1 MEQRDSRRGAG
12 LVTLEVTNMSIQ
24 QPLPETVP
32 APTVALRPARAR
44 SGIFGGRPMWLIWP
58 SVALLVVIIGI
69 PLLIAIYISF
79 LSLDQYTLRSWIA
92 APWVGLGNYVT
103 ALTAG
108 NVIGASALTSLGVSL
123 GFSLLTTLIITPIG
137 ILAALTVNTQ
147 YRGRTFVRSLYL
159 VPYVIPTFV
168 TALVWRQMFLNGTGP
183 VDRFLA
189 AIHVANINTYWL
201 LGPNSF
207 WAMVIADVW
216 ASWAFIYIMVLAG
229 LQSISHEVYEA
240 ADVDGASSWQK
251 LTRVVLPQLRHILG
265 LALLLSTLYHFNNF
279 TLPFVMFGT
288 PPPLQADVLPLNIY
302 VSSFQLFNF
311 GLGGAM
317 SVITL
322 ILMLIPGFV
331 YLRALRLGEV
341 TAS

>member
-1 MEQRDSRRGAG
+1 
-12 LVTLEVTNMSIQ
+12 MSIQ
-24 QPLPETVP
+24 PVETTPSTTLV
-32 APTVALRPARAR
+32 ARRVRGTTGTVGR
-44 SGIFGGRPMWLIWP
+44 RPMWLIWP
-58 SVALLVVIIGI
+58 SAVLLIVIIGI
-69 PLLIAIYISF
+69 PLLIAVYISF
-79 LSLDQYTLRSWIA
+79 LSLNEYTLRSWIS
-92 APWVGLGNYVT
+92 APWVGVTNYVS
-103 ALTAG
+103 ALTSG

-123 GFSLLTTLIITPIG
+123 GFSLLTTLLIMPIG
-137 ILAALTVNTQ
+137 ILAALTVNTE
-147 YRGRTFVRSLYL
+147 YRGRILVRSLYL
-159 VPYVIPTFV
+159 IPYVIPTFV
-168 TALVWRQMFLNGTGP
+168 TALVWRMMFLNETGL
-183 VDRFLA
+183 VDHFLA

-207 WAMVIADVW
+207 WAMVITDVW

-240 ADVDGASSWQK
+240 AEMDGANGWQK
-251 LTRVVLPQLRHILG
+251 LTQVVLPQLRHILG
-265 LALLLSTLYHFNNF
+265 LALLLSTLNHFNNF

-288 PPPLQADVLPLNIY
+288 PPPVQADVLPLNIY

-322 ILMLIPGFV
+322 IIMLVPGFL
-331 YLRALRLGEV
+331 YLRTLRLGEV

>member
-1 MEQRDSRRGAG
+1 
-12 LVTLEVTNMSIQ
+12 MSIQ
-24 QPLPETVP
+24 PIPETAP
-32 APTVALRPARAR
+32 APTAVLRPKRGRSRAP
-44 SGIFGGRPMWLIWP
+44 SGRPMWLMWP
-58 SVALLVVIIGI
+58 SILLLVVIIGI
-69 PLLIAIYISF
+69 PLLIAVYISF
-79 LSLDQYTLRSWIA
+79 LNLDQYTLRSWLQ

-108 NVIGASALTSLGVSL
+108 NVIGASALVSLGVSL
-123 GFSLLTTLIITPIG
+123 GFSLLTTLLITPIG
-137 ILAALTVNTQ
+137 ILAALTVNTP
-147 YRGRTFVRSLYL
+147 YRGRTFVRVLYL

-168 TALVWRQMFLNGTGP
+168 TALIWRMMFLNGTGL
-183 VDRFLA
+183 VDRSLA

-207 WAMVIADVW
+207 WAMVIADTW

-229 LQSISHEVYEA
+229 LQSISNDQYEA
-240 ADVDGASSWQK
+240 ANMDGANSWQK
-251 LTRVVLPQLRHILG
+251 LTRIVLPQLRHVLG

-322 ILMLIPGFV
+322 ILMLVPGFL
-331 YLRALRLGEV
+331 YIRTLRLGEV

>member
-1 MEQRDSRRGAG
+1 
-12 LVTLEVTNMSIQ
+12 MSIQ
-24 QPLPETVP
+24 PVETASATTAV
-32 APTVALRPARAR
+32 VGRERVKGRIL
-44 SGIFGGRPMWLIWP
+44 GGRPMWLMWP
-58 SVALLVVIIGI
+58 SIVLLLVIIGI

-79 LSLDQYTLRSWIA
+79 LNLDQYTLRSWIS
-92 APWVGLGNYVT
+92 APWVGLSNYAT
-103 ALTAG
+103 ALTTG
-108 NVIGASALTSLGVSL
+108 NVVGASALTSLGVSL
-123 GFSLLTTLIITPIG
+123 AFSLLTTLIITPIG
-137 ILAALTVNTQ
+137 ILAALTVNTR
-147 YRGRTFVRSLYL
+147 YRGRTLVRSLYL

-168 TALVWRQMFLNGTGP
+168 TALVWRQMFLNGTGL
-183 VDRFLA
+183 VDHFLA

-207 WAMVIADVW
+207 WAMVITDVW

-229 LQSISHEVYEA
+229 LQSISHDVYEA

-279 TLPFVMFGT
+279 TLPFVLFGT
-288 PPPLQADVLPLNIY
+288 PPPIQADVLPLNIY

-322 ILMLIPGFV
+322 IIMLIPGFL
-331 YLRALRLGEV
+331 YIRASRLGEV
-341 TAS
+341 TVS

>member
-1 MEQRDSRRGAG
+1 
-12 LVTLEVTNMSIQ
+12 
-24 QPLPETVP
+24 
-32 APTVALRPARAR
+32 
-44 SGIFGGRPMWLIWP
+44 MWLMWP
-58 SVALLVVIIGI
+58 SIALLVVIIGI

-79 LSLDQYTLRSWIA
+79 LNLDQYTLRSWLH
-92 APWVGLGNYVT
+92 APWVGLANYVT

-123 GFSLLTTLIITPIG
+123 AFSLLTTLVNTPIG
-137 ILAALTVNTQ
+137 ILAALTVNTNF
-147 YRGRTFVRSLYL
+147 RGRTLVRSLYL

-168 TALVWRQMFLNGTGP
+168 TALVWRQMFLNGTGL
-183 VDRFLA
+183 VDHSLA

-207 WAMVIADVW
+207 WALVIADVW

-240 ADVDGASSWQK
+240 ADIDGANAWQK
-251 LTRVVLPQLRHILG
+251 LTRVVLPQLRTILG

-279 TLPFVMFGT
+279 TLAFVMFGT
-288 PPPLQADVLPLNIY
+288 PPPIQADVLPLNIY

-317 SVITL
+317 AVITL
-322 ILMLIPGFV
+322 IIMLIPGFL
-331 YLRALRLGEV
+331 YLRATRIGEV

>member
-1 MEQRDSRRGAG
+1 
-12 LVTLEVTNMSIQ
+12 MSIQ
-24 QPLPETVP
+24 QPIPETAPETVVLLGP
-32 APTVALRPARAR
+32 ERGRTGRTGDRPL
-44 SGIFGGRPMWLIWP
+44 WLMSP
-58 SVALLVVIIGI
+58 SVVLLIVIIGI

-79 LSLDQYTLRSWIA
+79 LNLDQYTLRSWIS

-103 ALTAG
+103 ALTTG
-108 NVIGASALTSLGVSL
+108 NVVGASALLSLGVSL
-123 GFSLLTTLIITPIG
+123 AFSLLTTFLITPIG
-137 ILAALTVNTQ
+137 ILAALTVNTS
-147 YRGRTFVRSLYL
+147 YRGRTLVRTLYL
-159 VPYVIPTFV
+159 IPYVIPTFV
-168 TALVWRQMFLNGTGP
+168 TALVWRMMFLNGTGL

-189 AIHVANINTYWL
+189 AIHVASINTYWL

-229 LQSISHEVYEA
+229 LQSISGDLYEA
-240 ADVDGASSWQK
+240 ADMDGANAWQK
-251 LTRVVLPQLRHILG
+251 LTRIVLPQLRRILG
-265 LALLLSTLYHFNNF
+265 LALLLSTLNHFNNF
-279 TLPFVMFGT
+279 TLPFVLFGT
-288 PPPLQADVLPLNIY
+288 PPPIQADVLPLNIY

-322 ILMLIPGFV
+322 IIMLIPGFL
-331 YLRALRLGEV
+331 YIRALRLGEV

>member
-1 MEQRDSRRGAG
+1 
-12 LVTLEVTNMSIQ
+12 MSIQ
-24 QPLPETVP
+24 QPIPEATPATTVVVR
-32 APTVALRPARAR
+32 TARNR

-58 SVALLVVIIGI
+58 SIVLLVVIIGI

-79 LSLDQYTLRSWIA
+79 LNLDQYTLRSWIS
-92 APWVGLGNYVT
+92 APWVGLSNYIT

-123 GFSLLTTLIITPIG
+123 AFSLLTTLFITPIG
-137 ILAALTVNTQ
+137 ILAALTVNTN
-147 YRGRTFVRSLYL
+147 YGGRTLIRSLYL
-159 VPYVIPTFV
+159 IPYVIPTFV
-168 TALVWRQMFLNGTGP
+168 TALVWRQMFLNGTGL

-207 WAMVIADVW
+207 WAMVIADTW

-229 LQSISHEVYEA
+229 LQAISHEVYEA
-240 ADVDGASSWQK
+240 ADIDGANAWQK

-311 GLGGAM
+311 GLGAAM

-322 ILMLIPGFV
+322 IIMLIPGFV

>member
-1 MEQRDSRRGAG
+1 
-12 LVTLEVTNMSIQ
+12 MSIQ
-24 QPLPETVP
+24 PVETAPEATTTIVS
-32 APTVALRPARAR
+32 AERVEARA
-44 SGIFGGRPMWLIWP
+44 IGGRPMWLLWP
-58 SVALLVVIIGI
+58 SVLLLVVIIGI

-79 LSLDQYTLRSWIA
+79 LNLDQYTLKSWIQ
-92 APWVGLGNYVT
+92 APWVGLANYVT

-108 NVIGASALTSLGVSL
+108 NVIGASALTSLGVSV
-123 GFSLLTTLIITPIG
+123 GFSLLTTLFITPIG

-168 TALVWRQMFLNGTGP
+168 TALVWRQMFLNGTGL

-189 AIHVANINTYWL
+189 GIHVANINTYWL

-207 WAMVIADVW
+207 WAMVIADTW

-229 LQSISHEVYEA
+229 LQSISHDHYEA
-240 ADVDGASSWQK
+240 ADIDGASSWQK

-279 TLPFVMFGT
+279 TLPFVLFGT
-288 PPPLQADVLPLNIY
+288 PPPPQADVLPLNIY

-317 SVITL
+317 AVITL
-322 ILMLIPGFV
+322 IIMLIPGFM
-331 YLRALRLGEV
+331 YIRALRLGEV

>member
-1 MEQRDSRRGAG
+1 
-12 LVTLEVTNMSIQ
+12 
-24 QPLPETVP
+24 
-32 APTVALRPARAR
+32 
-44 SGIFGGRPMWLIWP
+44 MWLMWP
-58 SVALLVVIIGI
+58 SILLLVVIIGI
-69 PLLIAIYISF
+69 PLLIAVYISF
-79 LSLDQYTLRSWIA
+79 LHLDQYTLRSWLQ
-92 APWVGLGNYVT
+92 APWVGLSNYVT

-108 NVIGASALTSLGVSL
+108 NVIGASALVSLGVSL
-123 GFSLLTTLIITPIG
+123 GFSLLTTLLITPIG
-137 ILAALTVNTQ
+137 ILAALTVNTP
-147 YRGRTFVRSLYL
+147 YRGRTFVRVLYL

-168 TALVWRQMFLNGTGP
+168 TALIWRMMFLNGTGL
-183 VDRFLA
+183 VDRSLA

-207 WAMVIADVW
+207 WAMVIADTW

-229 LQSISHEVYEA
+229 LQSISSDQYEA
-240 ADVDGASSWQK
+240 ANMDGANSWQK
-251 LTRVVLPQLRHILG
+251 LTRIVLPQLRHVLG

-322 ILMLIPGFV
+322 ILMLVPGFL
-331 YLRALRLGEV
+331 YIRTLRLGEV